1 MATEE
6 HAKIDL
12 RRVQGAA
19 SRERLLQAATELFA
33 ERGVAATGV
42 ETICRRAGVVKSAL
56 YWHFRNKQR
65 LVAAVVERAGDRWVE
80 EIRSSVAEAG
90 DPTERLDR
98 FVAGLRSLAEKHPEL
113 LRLLLAA
120 ILESEE
126 GGVEAQ
132 EAVRSVFVRSSEA
145 ITKELYHDFGD
156 RLANPERVVF
166 LSIGLLVA
174 ITLRAMLLPND
185 TDLDELFSD
194 LRRTVARELIH
205 QTRIGDL

>member
-1 MATEE
+1 
-6 HAKIDL
+6 L
-12 RRVQGAA
+12 
-19 SRERLLQAATELFA
+19 
-33 ERGVAATGV
+33 
-42 ETICRRAGVVKSAL
+42 
-56 YWHFRNKQR
+56 
-65 LVAAVVERAGDRWVE
+65 E